1 MAFATMTHKERVQD
15 FLAQKRIAVCGLSRA
30 KDSGAGGIYLKLR
43 ANGYQV
49 FPIHPSAE
57 ALNGDQCYPN
67 LSAIPGGVDAVFIMN
82 SPDVSEKIVDEALG
96 LGIKRVWMHNNTMMP
111 SSVSE
116 AAVDRC
122 KAADV
127 NVIAVG
133 CPMMFL
139 KPDFFHNC
147 MGWMI
152 RATGRMK

>member
-1 MAFATMTHKERVQD
+1 MAFTTMTHKERVQD

-30 KDSGAGGIYLKLR
+30 KDSGAGAVYLKLR

-49 FPIHPSAE
+49 FPVHPSAE

-96 LGIKRVWMHNNTMMP
+96 LGIKRVWMHNNTIAP
-111 SSVSE
+111 SSVSA